1 MNWCERDTR
10 APRALSEQLREIAAM
25 AQIIVLRQASAALDH
40 TLAAIPD
47 ALSCHDELI
56 ACYVLGFINGM
67 CQHSQADLHWA
78 GGDEALAQ
86 QGFLACVAEAL
97 TALMGA
103 QRMQKCQASVP
114 QMRMRPASRDFALL
128 ERAGGEDGFALAA
141 MQVLPGGGELRRFL
155 RDNPMRLGKPPL
167 TCAQTSETRK

>member
-1 MNWCERDTR
+1 MNWCERDR
-10 APRALSEQLREIAAM
+10 RDPRPLSAQLREIAGT
-25 AQIIVLRQASAALDH
+25 AQIIVLRQAASALDRA
-40 TLAAIPD
+40 LAAIPD

-56 ACYVLGFINGM
+56 ACYVLGFVNGM
-67 CQHSQADLHWA
+67 CQHSQADLQWA

-86 QGFLACVAEAL
+86 QGFLACVTEAL

-114 QMRMRPASRDFALL
+114 QLRMRPASRDLALL

-141 MQVLPGGGELRRFL
+141 MQVLPGGGELLRFL
-155 RDNPMRLGKPPL
+155 RDNARPPERPAL
-167 TCAQTSETRK
+167 RSAQASEA